1 MLPNLVPS
9 ACLLLEPRLLPDD
22 LLIIESQL
30 GRTPR
35 GVVDIAHRCAC
46 GAPDVVRTEPRLPDG
61 TPFPTSYYLTCPR
74 LASAIGTLES
84 QGVMREME
92 ARLHTDEDLAARY
105 RQAHDHYLAK
115 RAELGEVAEIAGI
128 SAGGMP
134 DRVKCLHVLAG
145 HALAAGPGVN
155 PFGDEVLELVGQYW
169 KGNSCAPGP
178 VAAIDCGTNSIR
190 ILIAD
195 VDASGALIEH
205 AREMRIVRLGEG
217 VDSTGEFSQ
226 AALERTFAACEEY
239 KTLIDAY
246 GVKSVRFVATSA
258 SRDVRNRA
266 AFVQGVHQ
274 RLGVT
279 PEVITGNEE
288 AELSFLGAVRGL
300 MNLESPVLVV
310 DIGGGSTEFVLGDVS
325 NGVNIAASVSTN
337 VGCVRMTERHLVTDP
352 PTSEQIAAVEAD
364 VALAFNEAAQV
375 VDFTQAKSVVGVAG
389 TVTTVSAMA
398 LGLTFYEPEAIHGS
412 ILDLDQIES
421 ITSTLLS
428 MTRAERA
435 ALPFMHEGRVDVIG
449 GGALVLRELARR
461 TSPVSIQVSE
471 YDILDGIVYRLA
483 GTGS

>member
-1 MLPNLVPS
+1 M
-9 ACLLLEPRLLPDD
+9 LPDD
-22 LLIIESQL
+22 LRIIESQL
-30 GRTPR
+30 GRAPR

-92 ARLHTDEDLAARY
+92 ARLHTDHDLAAQY
-105 RQAHDHYLAK
+105 RKAHEHYLIK
-115 RAELGEVAEIAGI
+115 REELGHVEEIAGI

-155 PFGDEVLELVGQYW
+155 PLGDEVLKLVGQYW
-169 KGNSCAPGP
+169 KGSSCAPGP

-195 VDASGALIEH
+195 VDEHGTLIEH

-226 AALERTFAACEEY
+226 AALERTFAACDEY
-239 KTLIDAY
+239 KTFIDAY

-258 SRDVRNRA
+258 SRDVSNRA

-300 MNLESPVLVV
+300 QNLQSPVLVV

-325 NGVNIAASVSTN
+325 ERVMIETSVSVN

-352 PTSEQIAAVEAD
+352 PTRMQIAAVEAD
-364 VALAFNEAAQV
+364 IAAAFDEAACTI
-375 VDFTQAKSVVGVAG
+375 DFSKAKTVVGVAG

-398 LGLTFYEPEAIHGS
+398 LGLDAYVPETIHGS
-412 ILDLDQIES
+412 TLSLGQIEEL
-421 ITSTLLS
+421 TGVLLE

-461 TSPVSIQVSE
+461 TNPVSIQVSE